1 MQSQSAPFG
10 TAKTLP
16 ELFPQGQEGKKNV
29 QEVITMPKKKFDAY
43 GPDDAPPAPP
53 KIDSVADAAE
63 NGTRIDELRQM
74 RKVIARALDNENTA
88 ARDLASLSKRQIE
101 ISREIDA
108 LERQAKEEAEE
119 DAVTDDESWS
129 AEAI

>member
-1 MQSQSAPFG
+1 
-10 TAKTLP
+10 
-16 ELFPQGQEGKKNV
+16 
-29 QEVITMPKKKFDAY
+29 MPKKKFESY
-43 GPDDAPPAPP
+43 GPDDAPPAPQ
-53 KIDSVADAAE
+53 IMSVADAAE

-108 LERQAKEEAEE
+108 LQRQEKEEA
-119 DAVTDDESWS
+119 DQSVSTDDETWS